1 MSLQRCLRLRFIS
14 ALHHPSRFISCSRW
28 NGKQIEPRKEPSD
41 GGQLQTGTFTK
52 KAKENV
58 KTASYSVIVIAGIGV
73 TAAVLYII
81 FKELF
86 SGDSPQKLFQNA
98 SEKCIQHEKVQD
110 LLGEP
115 IKAYGEQTR
124 RHKSKHVKHMYYK
137 DDEGKT
143 GLRIQFHLHGLRRS
157 AVAELDAR
165 EEVIGGKMKI
175 RYIIITTDDMYK
187 NSVIVEDN
195 RS

>member
-1 MSLQRCLRLRFIS
+1 M
-14 ALHHPSRFISCSRW
+14 
-28 NGKQIEPRKEPSD
+28 EPRKESD
-41 GGQLQTGTFTK
+41 SDSAGQLQTTFAK

-73 TAAVLYII
+73 TAGVLYII

-86 SGDSPQKLFQNA
+86 SGDSPQKLFQTA
-98 SEKCIQHEKVQD
+98 SEKCIEHEKVQD

-137 DDEGKT
+137 DEEGKT
-143 GLRIQFHLHGLRRS
+143 GIRVQFHLHGLRRS

-165 EEVIGGKMKI
+165 EESIDGGKMKI
-175 RYIIITTDDMYK
+175 RYIIVTTDDMYRS
-187 NSVIVEDN
+187 SVIVEDN
-195 RS
+195 R